1 MEEKYVYKK
10 TNLKN
15 VSLGER
21 IHVCGTITSLKGN
34 ILVLD
39 DNTDTIRVIYKED
52 IKYHKLGD
60 LVRVLGEIDKD
71 ENGLYIKPYITKKIG
86 FLDELLWKFELKNI

>member
-21 IHVCGTITSLKGN
+21 IHVCGTITSLKGKV
-34 ILVLD
+34 LVLD

-52 IKYHKLGD
+52 IKYYKLGD
-60 LVRVLGEIDKD
+60 IIRVLGEIDKD
-71 ENGLYIKPYITKKIG
+71 EKGLYIKPHITKKIG
-86 FLDELLWKFELKNI
+86 FLEELLWKFESKSI